1 MQTITYTDTQ
11 TDGHTE
17 MQTKDYEDIQKC
29 RQMNMKT
36 YRNVEMNMKTYRN
49 TYTLTDNYADRH
61 AD

>member
-36 YRNVEMNMKTYRN
+36 YRN

>member
-1 MQTITYTDTQ
+1 
-11 TDGHTE
+11 
-17 MQTKDYEDIQKC
+17 
-29 RQMNMKT
+29 MKT